1 MNAELLR
8 GWLGLDDGA
17 WPPDPHRLLGVA
29 PGERDLAR
37 IEHQVQERLAKLRCH
52 QISHPDEATEGMNR
66 LAQAFVALM
75 DGCAK
80 AAPPAPVTPASESA
94 IGETPMPPTSSDTIS
109 DRRTQL
115 DWQAAPPPV
124 RRATP
129 TPVIAAAPPTAVV
142 SGNGVDKLSKEIPRA
157 KPAPGDIANTQ
168 LIRQLAETSPEGR
181 AGLGTL
187 ESVIRRIDDTR
198 RLLTAWNDAGR
209 WLRDPKRKLGK
220 SADDQELSARLAAV
234 HAALKNYPAI
244 LGHPGTPGYRVAG
257 TARLSL
263 GAFFIRGMDLPHR
276 ELLSLDWT
284 NGRKVLLA
292 YRRYLRQHLKKLRR
306 RGPLALAMH
315 AVRSFVN
322 DHPYV
327 VTFGLIAIAVAA
339 AVVLFKWIW

>member
-8 GWLGLDDGA
+8 GWLGLEET
-17 WPPDPHRLLGVA
+17 WPPEPHRLLGVE

-37 IEHQVQERLAKLRCH
+37 IENHVQERLAKLRCH
-52 QISHPDEATEGMNR
+52 QLAHPEEATEGMNR

-75 DGCAK
+75 DGCPK
-80 AAPPAPVTPASESA
+80 PAPPVSENA
-94 IGETPMPPTSSDTIS
+94 IGETPMPPTTSDTIT

-124 RRATP
+124 RRSTP
-129 TPVIAAAPPTAVV
+129 TPIVTPALPTLVV
-142 SGNGVDKLSKEIPRA
+142 NGQTKEIPTA
-157 KPAPGDIANTQ
+157 KPAPGDVANTQ
-168 LIRQLAETSPEGR
+168 LIQQLAEESAEGR

-187 ESVIRRIDDTR
+187 KTVIRRVDDTR
-198 RLLTAWNDAGR
+198 RLLTAWNAAGR
-209 WLRDPKRKLGK
+209 WLRDPKRKLVK
-220 SADDQELSARLAAV
+220 AADDQELSRHLAAV
-234 HAALKNYPAI
+234 HAALQDYPAI

-257 TARLSL
+257 TARLKL

-292 YRRYLRQHLKKLRR
+292 HRRFLRQHLKKLRR
-306 RGPLALAMH
+306 RGPMALAMH

-327 VTFGLIAIAVAA
+327 TTFGVIAIAVLA
-339 AVVLFKWIW
+339 AVVWFKWIR